1 MKLLKKLYLQPL
13 VVILI
18 ALLALSSCQPKDA
31 DSPNPTEENPSD
43 PVAPKVLLKK
53 ISNSPNDFQ
62 VFDYDEKGNIIKY
75 TAQNTYRPDGAIHVL
90 TQLFEYDSEN
100 RLSKVVSAYGY
111 SKYFYKDNKVLEK
124 IENYYTSNNQLLSTN
139 FYTFNQKKQLVETVE
154 VIAKPIEDT
163 PSQIKRTYQY
173 DAKGNMTQQ
182 AYLFLNKNNEF
193 ELSYTVF
200 YEDYD
205 DKKSID
211 NLLFMYP
218 YLPDT
223 RFYENNYRRMKTV
236 YPNGAVDE
244 KVYLFEYQYN
254 DKGFPISKV
263 QSIANRPDVISIRF
277 EYAY

>member
-13 VVILI
+13 VVILT

-75 TAQNTYRPDGAIHVL
+75 TAQNIYRPDGAIQVL

-111 SKYFYKDNKVLEK
+111 SKYFYKDKVLEK
-124 IENYYTSNNQLLSTN
+124 IENYYTSNNQLLSTS

-218 YLPDT
+218 YLPDAK
-223 RFYENNYRRMKTV
+223 FYENNYRRMKTV
-236 YPNGAVDE
+236 YPNGTVDE
-244 KVYLFEYQYN
+244 KVYLFDYQYN

-263 QSIANRPDVISIRF
+263 QSVANRPDVISIRF
-277 EYAY
+277 EYSY

>member
-18 ALLALSSCQPKDA
+18 ALLALSSCQPKGA

-53 ISNSPNDFQ
+53 ISNSPTDFQ

-75 TAQNTYRPDGAIHVL
+75 TAQNTYRPDGAIQVL

-111 SKYFYKDNKVLEK
+111 SKYFYKDRVLEK
-124 IENYYTSNNQLLSTN
+124 IENYYTSNNQLLSTS

-236 YPNGAVDE
+236 YPNGAIDE
-244 KVYLFEYQYN
+244 KVYLFDYQYN
-254 DKGFPISKV
+254 DKGFPISKA